1 MSLESWERAALRVG
15 ILLAASLGILWII
28 DRDMPLPAEVFSALG
43 SGIAGLFL
51 IVIPVLA
58 GLRVARETPSDGRA
72 IPRVIRALPRLL
84 TQAWSPVEDPST
96 RAGLLVARLL
106 LAAAAMVVLIYT
118 GPLSAPDLRFQP
130 GVAQHDLENPRF
142 VLAVFIL
149 APTILSLIAATFFVR
164 VTFISAIIVLCLG
177 SIEGAGVLYH
187 RLVVPGASPL
197 VVRSEGDNLW
207 NPVCGRMGLCLN
219 PNTRVH
225 ASGTAEGKQ
234 VYDVVYE
241 VDEVASR
248 RSLSKTDSGPRP
260 NFITFFG
267 DSNIFGMTV
276 NGPDTLPGQTAKLAC
291 DYRPYN
297 FGVEGG
303 TTANML
309 GAFETGL
316 IERGVK
322 ERQGYFIYVFRD
334 AHLRRNIGDSLTILW
349 GKQFPAYDIDAS
361 AEVTYRGTLWTYRPF
376 RNAVSTVVDRLDP
389 LSALH
394 ARYPFF
400 LSRSDKA
407 LTTAIIAQTYTLSKQ
422 QFPLS
427 KFVVILANHDA
438 DGANDAFL
446 QSLKELPVR
455 VLDYRSLI
463 PDEMEGGTTPYDGHP
478 SALFHRIVAEHLVA
492 DLGIEA
498 PCAE

>member
-1 MSLESWERAALRVG
+1 M
-15 ILLAASLGILWII
+15 
-28 DRDMPLPAEVFSALG
+28 
-43 SGIAGLFL
+43 
-51 IVIPVLA
+51 
-58 GLRVARETPSDGRA
+58 
-72 IPRVIRALPRLL
+72 
-84 TQAWSPVEDPST
+84 
-96 RAGLLVARLL
+96 
-106 LAAAAMVVLIYT
+106 
-118 GPLSAPDLRFQP
+118 LS
-130 GVAQHDLENPRF
+130 
-142 VLAVFIL
+142 VFIL
-149 APTILSLIAATFFVR
+149 LPTILTLIAATFFVR
-164 VTFISAIIVLCLG
+164 VTFIAAVIVLCLG
-177 SIEGAGVLYH
+177 SIEGAAVLYH
-187 RLVVPGASPL
+187 RISVPEASPL
-197 VVRSEGDNLW
+197 AVKMDGDNLW

-219 PNTRVH
+219 PNARSH

-234 VYDVVYE
+234 VYDAVYE
-241 VDEVASR
+241 VDEVGSR
-248 RSLSKTDSGPRP
+248 RSISKTDSQPRP

-309 GAFETGL
+309 GGFEMGL

-334 AHLRRNIGDSLTILW
+334 AHLRRNIGDSVVILW

-361 AEVTYRGTLWTYRPF
+361 GEVAYRGTLWTYRPF
-376 RNAVSTVVDRLDP
+376 RNAVSTLVDRLDP

-407 LTTAIIAQTYTLSKQ
+407 LTTAIISKTYTLSKQ
-422 QFPLS
+422 QFPQS
-427 KFVVILANHDA
+427 KFVVILANHEA
-438 DGANDAFL
+438 DGANDPFL